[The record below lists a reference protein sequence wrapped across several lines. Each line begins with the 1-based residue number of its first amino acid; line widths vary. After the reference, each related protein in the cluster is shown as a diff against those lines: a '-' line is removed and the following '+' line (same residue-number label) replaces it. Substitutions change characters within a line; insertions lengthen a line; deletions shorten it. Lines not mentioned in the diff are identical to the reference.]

1 VRRIDTPARLGGDE
15 FIVLLPETDR
25 EGARVVAD
33 KIRQGVAAAGL
44 GERGE
49 RIPLA
54 VSIGLG
60 EWMPGRSLDDVM
72 AAADDAM
79 YDVKR
84 LVRRRPNG
92 RTALEAIG
100 PGRPPSAADRV
111 APLADPAAGLAE
123 PIAAGAGRS
132 FDAD

>member
-1 VRRIDTPARLGGDE
+1 M
-15 FIVLLPETDR
+15 
-25 EGARVVAD
+25 AD

-49 RIPLA
+49 RIPIA

-60 EWMPGRSLDDVM
+60 EWAPGRSLDDVM

-92 RTALEAIG
+92 RTALEAVG
-100 PGRPPSAADRV
+100 PGRPERGRPLRRAALRR
-111 APLADPAAGLAE
+111 AARQRS
-123 PIAAGAGRS
+123 PGRQG
-132 FDAD
+132 FDADDPR